1 MNIVVENQPESISK
15 ISVTIPS
22 EVVAKEQKQLIS
34 GFKNQAK
41 IQGFRAGKAPES
53 LVAKKF
59 EKEIKEELSQRL
71 ISQGVEQAIKEKEL
85 NVLRFNAP
93 DTLDWQDNGDFLI
106 EITCIVTPEFELP
119 EYKGITIEATS
130 DEVTDE
136 ELDTSLKGLQ
146 KNLAQFEASEKTELE
161 EGLCA
166 IVDYSGTIEGKS
178 IEEAIGKDIPAL
190 TGSEGYWLHIN
201 DDKNT
206 MLPELAQAI
215 IGLKLGE
222 TKEVQVTLSD
232 DFAIEEAR
240 GKVVDFK
247 VEVKDIQEENLPELD
262 DTLAKKTLGEEAT
275 IQELKD
281 KMKEYLEGDK
291 KSRVFQQKSDKIVKQ
306 ILEGVE
312 IDLPES
318 LIQEETQNIANETI
332 QQGYQY
338 GLDEAAIKE
347 QQEQILANAGEQA
360 QDRLRTSFVLQKIAK
375 VENIEV
381 TQEEIMGQLQQEAQA
396 AQKDLGELI
405 KEYQQSQRLESLRYR
420 MGIDKTL
427 AFLIEQANI
436 TEIQAKAESEEE
448 TVEA

>member
-15 ISVTIPS
+15 ISVTVPS
-22 EVVAKEQKQLIS
+22 DIVAKEHKQLIN

-41 IQGFRAGKAPES
+41 IQGFRPGKAPES

-85 NVLRFNAP
+85 DILRFNAP
-93 DTLDWQDNGDFLI
+93 DTLDWKDNGDFHI
-106 EITCIVTPEFELP
+106 EITCITSPEFELP
-119 EYKGITIEATS
+119 EYKGITIESAS

-146 KNLAQFEASEKTELE
+146 KNLAQFDPSEKTQLE

-166 IVDYSGTIEGKS
+166 IIDYSGSIEGKS
-178 IEEAIGKDIPAL
+178 IEEAIGKDIPFL

-206 MLPELAQAI
+206 MLPELAKAI
-215 IGLKLGE
+215 IGLKVGE

-232 DFAIEEAR
+232 EFAVEEAR

-247 VEVKDIQEENLPELD
+247 VELKDIQEEHIPELD
-262 DTLAKKTLGEEAT
+262 DSLAKKTLGEEAT

-281 KMKEYLEGDK
+281 KMKEYLQGDK
-291 KSRVFQQKSDKIVKQ
+291 KAKVFQQKSDKIVKQ
-306 ILEGVE
+306 LLDKIE

-318 LIQEETQNIANETI
+318 LVKEETQNIANETI

-347 QQEQILANAGEQA
+347 QQEQILANASEQA
-360 QDRLRTSFVLQKIAK
+360 KDRLKTSFVLQKIAK
-375 VENIEV
+375 VEKIEV
-381 TQEEIMGQLQQEAQA
+381 TQEEMMGQLQQEAQA
-396 AQKDLGELI
+396 TQKDLGELI

-427 AFLIEQANI
+427 AFLIEQAKI
-436 TEIQAKAESEEE
+436 TEIQPKVEE